1 MQKLLIAILFFS
13 ISSIAQAKVEIWLCN
28 SMYGIDVFKID
39 STKPLNTSQRIQNH
53 WKNLWNP
60 SQESAVENIIYDPN
74 LKQVKMIYNN
84 EQDKKEIIFDLVTR
98 DLIIKFKDKNKSNT
112 KWSCELK

>member
-1 MQKLLIAILFFS
+1 MQKLLIAILLFL
-13 ISSIAQAKVEIWLCN
+13 ISSNALAKVEIWLCN

-39 STKPLNTSQRIQNH
+39 TTKPLNTSERIKNH
-53 WKNLWNP
+53 WKNLWTP
-60 SQESAVENIIYDPN
+60 SQESEVVNIIYDPN
-74 LKQVKMIYNN
+74 LNQVKMIYNN

-98 DLIIKFKDKNKSNT
+98 DLIIKFKDKNKANS